1 MLYLT
6 ITVNVD
12 IITLNENLF
21 LKFTIFSRK
30 RRASQCNC
38 FGRDELYNYCKFNS
52 GSKIMNKL
60 LWMILL
66 IVVLLFYAIGKIK
79 ITLHITIMNKL

>member
-38 FGRDELYNYCKFNS
+38 FGRDELYKYCKFNS

-66 IVVLLFYAIGKIK
+66 VLYCYFIQLQ
-79 ITLHITIMNKL
+79 KLKSVYT

>member
-12 IITLNENLF
+12 IIALKENLF

-30 RRASQCNC
+30 KRASQCNC
-38 FGRDELYNYCKFNS
+38 FGRDELYKYYKFNS

-66 IVVLLFYAIGKIK
+66 MLYCYFIQFE
-79 ITLHITIMNKL
+79 KLKSVCI